1 MCIEWRKKGK
11 MKISEYSDKRKK
23 KMKWIKFTWKI
34 HELYFKFWKKCVII
48 GTCLTQISRGEVRV

>member
-1 MCIEWRKKGK
+1 